1 MAYASQKSAHRWLDS
16 GPASARSLRA
26 FPQLLSILG
35 RRINLKGKQGALGR
49 LKLRGALSFG
59 LAFLML
65 SSAAFPVFAT
75 SVPPYVSYNSGAA
88 SKYHAPI
95 SGMGLLALSHAFA
108 GVTAGQS
115 QGASGSVPPPQGIPT
130 GLDLFINDSSYAP
143 QSETTVAADP
153 SNPNHVVG
161 GYNDA
166 KWFFCPSLMAS
177 ECPNGY
183 TESVTGFS
191 VSTDRGATVAKSND
205 LPGILATEK
214 NLSSGASAQGFLLS
228 WGDPS
233 VLPATDGTFYFAS
246 LAIDP
251 ITGANG
257 ILLEKSNS
265 NLFDPTFSCST
276 PLTSPSTNPC
286 WTAHMVFANLSY
298 QCFGAGLCGTS
309 SFEDKDTIAV
319 DTDPTSPTYGYV
331 YVAWDHFF
339 ATGTSASYLAVC
351 APSLSCTMLSGGG
364 APPLSGGDPFA
375 GNATPA
381 VAGDG
386 TVYLSWCNF
395 GTYFTYGPVYCSIRS
410 SSAGG
415 TSFGP
420 FHQVMSFMGA
430 GTQLSG
436 DTVIVGFATEQFR
449 TASELTLVAG
459 SGPDVYFAIPL
470 CTSGFYYR
478 FNDDPALPA
487 DNPGNCGG
495 SAIFFTRSTNGGVN
509 WSSPDQV
516 SSQAVS
522 IQPTLAFDST
532 TGVVVLAYYTS
543 QYDPFNHRIDVVV
556 AVSGDQ
562 GQSFSLTR
570 VTPVS
575 NEPDSDP
582 SQYNYITPGGFGGS
596 LVVPQFGDY
605 FTAWAHVG
613 EVWVLFTGNYAK
625 VQGAYKASPFLA
637 TVGEAPL
644 SLNLSSNSKDASPG
658 DTVSFSA
665 GGFSAG
671 STVKLT
677 LNWDGLTISLAN
689 ATVSQSG
696 VATGNFTVPNVAS
709 QVYPV
714 VATDGRGFSASA
726 SLGVG
731 QVSLT
736 GVQSTLASLQGSIT
750 TLQNMVTS
758 LGSSLNSGLASLNS
772 TIDSARGSL
781 ASSVSAI
788 GSSVSGTTSTLSL
801 VEYLAIL
808 ILVLVVVVLAVSV
821 RKGRPPSQAPSQP
834 SSPPGS
840 A

>member
-1 MAYASQKSAHRWLDS
+1 M
-16 GPASARSLRA
+16 
-26 FPQLLSILG
+26 
-35 RRINLKGKQGALGR
+35 N
-49 LKLRGALSFG
+49 LRGASAVA

-65 SSAAFPVFAT
+65 SSAALPVLAS
-75 SVPPYVSYNSGAA
+75 SVPPYVSYNSGVA
-88 SKYHAPI
+88 SKYHAPV

-115 QGASGSVPPPQGIPT
+115 QGASGAVPTPQGIPQ
-130 GLDLFINDSSYAP
+130 GLQLFINDSSYAP
-143 QSETTVAADP
+143 QSETTVAVDP

-183 TESVTGFS
+183 TDSVTGFS
-191 VSTDRGATVAKSND
+191 VSVDRGLTVAKSND
-205 LPGILATEK
+205 LPGVLATEK
-214 NLSSGASAQGFLLS
+214 NLSSGASAQRFLTS

-246 LAIDP
+246 LAVDP
-251 ITGANG
+251 VTGANG
-257 ILLEKSNS
+257 IMLEKSNS
-265 NLFDPTFSCST
+265 NLFDPASSCST
-276 PLTSPSTNPC
+276 PLTSPDTNPC
-286 WTAHMVFANLSY
+286 WTAHLVYANLTY

-319 DTDPTSPTYGYV
+319 DSDPTSPTYGYV

-339 ATGTSASYLAVC
+339 AAGTSASYLAVC
-351 APSLSCTMLSGGG
+351 SPSLSCTMLSGGS
-364 APPLSGGDPFA
+364 APVLSGTDIFA

-381 VAGDG
+381 VSSDG

-395 GTYFTYGPVYCSIRS
+395 GTYTTYGPVYCSIRS

-415 TSFGP
+415 TSFGS

-459 SGPDVYFAIPL
+459 SGTDVYFAIPL

-478 FNDDPALPA
+478 FTNDPLLPA
-487 DNPGNCGG
+487 DNPGNCGE
-495 SAIFFTRSTNGGVN
+495 SAIFFSRSTDGGVN

-522 IQPTLAFDST
+522 IQPTLAFDT
-532 TGVVVLAYYTS
+532 QTGAVVLAYYTS
-543 QYDPFNHRIDVVV
+543 QYDPFNHRIDVIV
-556 AVSGDQ
+556 AVSRDQ
-562 GQSFSLTR
+562 GSSFSLTR

-582 SQYNYITPGGFGGS
+582 SQYNYITLSGFGGS
-596 LVVPQFGDY
+596 FVVPQYGDY
-605 FTAWAHVG
+605 FTAWAYGG
-613 EVWVLFTGNYAK
+613 EVWVLFTGNYAR

-637 TVGEAPL
+637 TVGETPL
-644 SLNLSSNSKDASPG
+644 SLNLSSNAKDAAPG
-658 DTVSFSA
+658 DTVTFEA
-665 GGFSAG
+665 GGFTAG
-671 STVKLT
+671 STLMLT
-677 LNWDGLTISLAN
+677 LNWVGETISLAN
-689 ATVSQSG
+689 ATVSVNG
-696 VATGNFTVPNVAS
+696 VASGNFTVPNVAS

-714 VATDGRGFSASA
+714 VASDGRGFSASA

-731 QVSLT
+731 QVSL
-736 GVQSTLASLQGSIT
+736 GGLQSTLASLQDSIKS
-750 TLQNMVTS
+750 LQNMVSS
-758 LGSSLNSGLASLNS
+758 LGSSLQNGLASLNS
-772 TIDSARGSL
+772 TLEGAKGGL
-781 ASSVSAI
+781 GASISAI
-788 GSSVSGTTSTLSL
+788 GSSVSSSTSTLSL
-801 VEYLAIL
+801 VEYLAVLIL
-808 ILVLVVVVLAVSV
+808 IVVVVVLAVTL
-821 RKGRPPSQAPSQP
+821 RKGRPSTPQAPSQP
-834 SSPPGS
+834 ANAPGS